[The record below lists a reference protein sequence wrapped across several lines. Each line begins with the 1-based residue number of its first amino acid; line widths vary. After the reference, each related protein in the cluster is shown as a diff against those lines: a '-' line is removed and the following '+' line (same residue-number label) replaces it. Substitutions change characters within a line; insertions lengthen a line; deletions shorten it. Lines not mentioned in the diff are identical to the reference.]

1 MSLFRCKNQ
10 SMGCSLDVGVVAFQD
25 IEKFMRKTR
34 D

>member
-10 SMGCSLDVGVVAFQD
+10 SMGYSLDVGVVAFQD
-25 IEKFMRKTR
+25 MEKFMRTTR